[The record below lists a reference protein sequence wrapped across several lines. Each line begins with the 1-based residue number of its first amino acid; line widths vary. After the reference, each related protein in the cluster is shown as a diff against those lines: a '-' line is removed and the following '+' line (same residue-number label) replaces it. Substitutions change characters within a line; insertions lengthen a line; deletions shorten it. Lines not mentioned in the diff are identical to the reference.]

1 MSEPKSPAAAG
12 PVELELG
19 PNVEMPAPLDYCYEW
34 DGPFGTRK
42 FSAASHN
49 GRPPTR
55 SVPLF
60 SAEQMHD
67 YARACVLAA
76 TTECSQHWRVRLQD
90 LEAAEEG
97 AKEAFGVVV
106 QEKRDALAECK
117 RLRELLDSA
126 YAQIRRMARDAGCGA

>member
-1 MSEPKSPAAAG
+1 MSEPKPPAAAG

-19 PNVEMPAPLDYCYEW
+19 PNVEMPEPLDYCYEW

-42 FSAASHN
+42 FSAAPHN
-49 GRPPTR
+49 GMKPAR

-76 TTECSQHWRVRLQD
+76 TTECSQHWQAKVTG
-90 LEAAEEG
+90 LEQAAGLLALDRAELRKALRAMLYDDNHDA
-97 AKEAFGVVV
+97 AKNAA
-106 QEKRDALAECK
+106 RAALAD
-117 RLRELLDSA
+117 L
-126 YAQIRRMARDAGCGA
+126 GA